1 MTDSASVPAFD
12 DRADHEPQTGSPA
25 DRHPPPGPR
34 GDCVEAS
41 WSAPGT
47 DDLAVLDETPAN
59 DLGTPEAA
67 ARRSSAGLELWGGVE
82 CTVLRVGEM
91 WRDQL
96 RESGH
101 YNRIGDLDAV
111 ARLGF
116 RKLRYPVL
124 WEHVAPERPG
134 VCDWR
139 WHDERLARL
148 RELGITPIA
157 GLVHH
162 GGGPHY
168 TNLLD
173 PNFPELLAEQAE
185 RTARRYPWIKS
196 WTPVNE
202 PLTTARFSGLYG
214 HWFPHGTDQATFLRI
229 LANECRA
236 VILAMRAIRSVI
248 PDAELVQTED
258 LGRTFS
264 TPPLAYQAADEN
276 ERRWVSL
283 DLLTGRVDR
292 DHPWWSRLLAAGVT
306 ERELDEFRVQDLG
319 PMVIGFNYYITSERF
334 LDHRLSL
341 YPEHM
346 HGGNGRDAYADI
358 EAARIPLPPQDRTGW
373 EPRLREA
380 WARYGDIPMAIT
392 EAHIGWCPEHEQV
405 RWFLEAWDAAAKL
418 RAEGADFRA
427 VTIWSVL
434 GAVDWNSLLTRKTGH
449 YEPGVFDM
457 RDPSGQPRPRL
468 IAKAAEAIAKQGLF
482 DHPLLQ
488 QPGWW
493 DRDDR
498 FHVPPRQAAG

>member
-1 MTDSASVPAFD
+1 MTDFATFRVLDDGSGGESSEGSAASHHQAP
-12 DRADHEPQTGSPA
+12 GS
-25 DRHPPPGPR
+25 R
-34 GDCVEAS
+34 GDCVELS
-41 WSAPGT
+41 RSGPVT
-47 DDLAVLDETPAN
+47 DDLTALDGNPVN
-59 DLGTPEAA
+59 DLGTPEATDCRA
-67 ARRSSAGLELWGGVE
+67 SAGLELWGGIE
-82 CTVLRVGEM
+82 CTVLRVGDM

-101 YNRIGDLDAV
+101 YHRIDDLEAV

-116 RKLRYPVL
+116 RTLRYPVL

-134 VCDWR
+134 ECDWR

-173 PNFPELLAEQAE
+173 PDFPVLLAEQAA

-214 HWFPHGTDQATFLRI
+214 HWFPHGTAEATFLRI

-236 VILAMRAIRSVI
+236 VLLAMRAIRQVI

-258 LGRTFS
+258 LGKTFS

-276 ERRWVSL
+276 ERRWLSL
-283 DLLTGRVDR
+283 DMLTGRLDR
-292 DHPWWSRLLAAGVT
+292 DHAWWPRLLAAGVT
-306 ERELDEFRVQDLG
+306 EAELDEFRTADAG

-334 LDHRLSL
+334 LDHRLAL
-341 YPEHM
+341 YPGHM
-346 HGGNGRDAYADI
+346 QGGNGHDAYADI
-358 EAARIPLPPQDRTGW
+358 EAARVPLPPQDRTGW

-380 WARYGDIPMAIT
+380 WQRYGDIPMAIT

-405 RWFLEAWDAAAKL
+405 RWFLEAWDSAAKL

-427 VTIWSVL
+427 VTIWSLL

-457 RDPSGQPRPRL
+457 RHPSGRPQPRL
-468 IAKAAEAIAKQGLF
+468 IAKAAEAIAKEGRF
-482 DHPLLQ
+482 EHPLLQ
-488 QPGWW
+488 EPGWW
-493 DRDDR
+493 RRDDR
-498 FHVPPRQAAG
+498 FLVPPRQAAG

>member
-1 MTDSASVPAFD
+1 MTDSTSFTMLD
-12 DRADHEPQTGSPA
+12 DGSGDMLQAGSPA
-25 DRHPPPGPR
+25 DQHPAPGPR

-41 WSAPGT
+41 WSSPVV
-47 DDLAVLDETPAN
+47 DDLSVLNETPAN
-59 DLGTPEAA
+59 DLGIAEAA
-67 ARRSSAGLELWGGVE
+67 TRRAASELELWGGIE
-82 CTVLRVGEM
+82 CTVLRVGDM

-101 YNRIGDLDAV
+101 YHRIDDLEAV

-124 WEHVAPERPG
+124 WEHVAPEQPG
-134 VCDWR
+134 ECDWR

-214 HWFPHGTDQATFLRI
+214 HWFPHGTDEATFLRI

-236 VILAMRAIRSVI
+236 VVLAMRAIRRVI

-258 LGRTFS
+258 LGKTFS
-264 TPPLAYQAADEN
+264 TPKLAYQAEDEN
-276 ERRWVSL
+276 ERRWLSL

-292 DHPWWSRLLAAGVT
+292 DHPWWRRLLAADVT
-306 ERELDEFRVQDLG
+306 EAELDEFRAQDLG

-334 LDHRLSL
+334 LDHRLAL

-358 EAARIPLPPQDRTGW
+358 EAARVPLPPHEGTGW

-380 WARYGDIPMAIT
+380 WDRYGSIPLAIT

-405 RWFLEAWDAAAKL
+405 RWFLEAWDAAAGL
-418 RAEGADFRA
+418 RAEGADIRA
-427 VTIWSVL
+427 VTIWSLL
-434 GAVDWNSLLTRKTGH
+434 GAVDWNSLLTQKTGH

-457 RDPSGQPRPRL
+457 RHPSGRPHPRL
-468 IAKAAEAIAKQGLF
+468 IAKAAEAIARQGRF
-482 DHPLLQ
+482 EHPLLQ

-493 DRDDR
+493 RREDR
-498 FHVPPRQAAG
+498 FLVPPKQAAG